1 MSSKDWHTAE
11 MKVAKSYKFRFYPT
25 TDQESLL
32 ARTFGC
38 VRFVWNA
45 VIAAREEAWESFG
58 IATSFPDASAL
69 LTDLKADPDLAFLG
83 EVSSVPLQQALRHQ
97 QRAYDNFFSGRAGK
111 PRFKRK
117 DDVQSAVFMNN
128 AFTLDK
134 QNLVLAKMKES
145 LNIRWSRV
153 LPKAAKVS
161 SVCVTKDPA
170 CRYFVSLNFEDEVS
184 AKSVLDTKVGI
195 DLGVA
200 SFATL
205 STGEKIDAPD
215 FFRKDEKT
223 LAFWQR
229 RLARKKKGSQNR
241 RKARRKV
248 ARIHARVADRRH
260 DFLHKLST
268 RLVNENQVLAFESLS
283 VKNMLKN
290 RHLSKSIADASWSE
304 FLRQIEYKAAWY
316 GRQILSCGRFFP
328 SSKTCSHCGF
338 VLPEL
343 SLSVRE
349 WTCPDCGATHD
360 RDVNAARNILTAG
373 LAVCACGGSVRLPVP
388 A

>member
-1 MSSKDWHTAE
+1 

-45 VIAAREEAWESFG
+45 VLAAREEAWEDFG
-58 IATSFPDASAL
+58 VATSFPDASAL

-83 EVSSVPLQQALRHQ
+83 EVSSVPLQQALRRQ

-349 WTCPDCGATHD
+349 WTCPDCGTTHD
-360 RDVNAARNILTAG
+360 RDVIAAKNVLTAG
-373 LAVCACGGSVRLPVP
+373 LAGCACGGVVRLPVP

>member
-1 MSSKDWHTAE
+1 MS
-11 MKVAKSYKFRFYPT
+11 
-25 TDQESLL
+25 
-32 ARTFGC
+32 RTFGC

-45 VIAAREEAWESFG
+45 VLAAREASWKDFGVSSSFQ
-58 IATSFPDASAL
+58 DASAL
-69 LTDLKADPDLAFLG
+69 LTAMKTEPDLAFLG

-111 PRFKRK
+111 PQFKRR
-117 DDVQSAVFMNN
+117 DSSQSATFMAN

-134 QNLVLAKMKES
+134 QRLVLAKMKEA

-153 LPKAAKVS
+153 LPKAAEVS
-161 SVCVTKDPA
+161 SVNVTKDLVG
-170 CRYFVSLNFEDEVS
+170 RYFVSLTFEDEVS
-184 AKSVLDTKVGI
+184 EKPVLDTKVGI

-215 FFRKDEKT
+215 FFRKEEQK

-229 RLARKKKGSQNR
+229 KLSRKNKGSNNR
-241 RKARRKV
+241 QKTRRKV
-248 ARIHARVADRRH
+248 ARIHARVADRRN

-268 RLVNENQVLAFESLS
+268 RLVNENQVLAVESLS

-304 FLRQIEYKAAWY
+304 FLRQVTYKSAWY
-316 GRQILSCGRFFP
+316 GRNLLKCGRFFP
-328 SSKTCSHCGF
+328 SSKKCSACKH
-338 VLPEL
+338 VLDEL
-343 SLSVRE
+343 LLDVRT
-349 WTCPDCGATHD
+349 WTCPICGVEHD
-360 RDVNAARNILTAG
+360 RDVNAAKNILEECWKQYTAG
-373 LAVCACGGSVRLPVP
+373 LAGRACGGSVRLSLP